1 MMGNSLLG
9 DPSPPIP
16 IGLALLVG
24 AGKTEWAIA
33 YVRDLL
39 AADPKARVA
48 WSVPDHAL
56 TAEAATRLRQALPAG
71 TPVTVWRGRTQPDP
85 LVLWEAMCRRAAEVS
100 AVEAAGGEM
109 GDVCGGPRRGY
120 CPFNPGNPSCRAACG
135 YRRQAASVPVSG
147 VVIFTHASLGKLPVP
162 LRRRVPN
169 GVGGSRDDVPAFEML
184 VIDEAFHPALVH
196 MQAATV
202 PLDDLDPRHWAAIPA
217 NVQMLEPRDQA
228 AKGAQ
233 AALAILAAAHA
244 VAAAGDGRL
253 SAAMLAQVAPGRA
266 LHELSLEF
274 GRTRGYVLR
283 LMQDVKVD
291 PSLDLAGLKAA
302 MGTLPDSNRRV
313 RSVAKLLGIAADV
326 AGGQTGGAALRVS
339 RTGLAGISLSWRD
352 SIDFDRLLSC
362 PGGVLHLDATLPDAI
377 AAAFLPGLQ
386 VSRPP
391 PVATPH
397 MRLVQVEDAS
407 VGYWKVIPGR
417 AQGVQDVRTAQRNAA
432 SIERAIA
439 RLAATY
445 RGKGTAGGPDVLV
458 ILPKDLEAVLAPTQP
473 TNVGT
478 LHFGA
483 LRGQD
488 RFKGVA
494 CLVVVSR
501 PLPRPEDMEDMAEV
515 IFATDVSRLPGG
527 QFYPRV
533 SLGRI
538 LADGSTVK
546 AEAYRHPDPRVEAVR
561 AAHCE
566 AELMQAIGRG
576 RGLRRRADNALDV
589 FLLTDTVLPDLRPTE
604 MQSFRVMLRDLG
616 GLHPADVLLDA
627 GIVPGDWKGR
637 GLVMQ
642 AGGLLQGAKDVADAA
657 RQAARGTPDFD
668 ARLAAGLQCHPA
680 GGSCANTGVTPL
692 SISKGACTDIPAA
705 NDDGAPALP
714 TKARA
719 AAPWT
724 EYRYRRDGERK
735 SARVYIVPWVQDH
748 AKELEQ
754 VMGKLAWLERADQAG
769 KPLHKE
775 APAAFP
781 GAAIARL
788 IAVEVAHLSPAA

>member
-1 MMGNSLLG
+1 MMHADFLRDTSVPLPL
-9 DPSPPIP
+9 
-16 IGLALLVG
+16 GLALPVG
-24 AGKTEWAIA
+24 AGKTEKAIA
-33 YVRDLL
+33 KVRDLL
-39 AADPKARVA
+39 TAGPNARVA

-56 TAEAATRLRQALPAG
+56 TAEAATRLGQALPAG
-71 TPVTVWRGRTQPDP
+71 TPVVVWRGRTQPDP
-85 LVLWEAMCRRAAEVS
+85 SAASEAMCRRAAEVS

-109 GDVCGGPRRGY
+109 SDVCGGPRRGY
-120 CPFNPGNPSCRAACG
+120 CPFNPDNPSCRAACG
-135 YRRQAASVPVSG
+135 YRQQAASVPPSG
-147 VVIFTHASLGKLPVP
+147 VIIFTHASLGRLPVP
-162 LRRRVPN
+162 LRRCVPD
-169 GVGGSRDDVPAFEML
+169 GIGGSRDNVPAFEML

-202 PLDDLDPRHWAAIPA
+202 ALDDLDSRHWAAIPA
-217 NVQMLEPRDQA
+217 NLQMLEPAGHASTRT
-228 AKGAQ
+228 Q
-233 AALAILAAAHA
+233 AALTTLTAAHALAAAA
-244 VAAAGDGRL
+244 DGRL
-253 SAAMLAQVAPGRA
+253 SGAVLDQAAPGQT
-266 LHELSLEF
+266 LHEVSAEF
-274 GRTRGYVLR
+274 RQARGYVLR

-291 PSLDLAGLKAA
+291 PSLDLAGMRASLGA
-302 MGTLPDSNRRV
+302 TSDSNRRV
-313 RSVAKLLGIAADV
+313 RWVARLLDIASDV
-326 AGGQTGGAALRVS
+326 AGGRTGGAALRVS
-339 RTGLAGISLSWRD
+339 RIGRAGISLSWRD

-362 PGGVLHLDATLPDAI
+362 TGGVLHLDATLPDTI
-377 AAAFLPGLQ
+377 AAEFLPDLQ

-391 PVATPH
+391 PVGTPH
-397 MRLVQVEDAS
+397 MRVVQVEDAS
-407 VGYWKVIPGR
+407 VGYWKVVPGR

-432 SIERAIA
+432 AIERAIA

-445 RGKGTAGGPDVLV
+445 RGEGTTGGPDVLV
-458 ILPKDLEAVLAPTQP
+458 ILPKDLEAVLAPARP

-494 CLVVVSR
+494 CLAVVSR

-515 IFATDVSRLPGG
+515 IFGADVSRLLGG

-533 SLGRI
+533 SVGRL

-546 AEAYRHPDPRVEAVR
+546 AEVYRHPDAKVEAVR

-576 RGLRRRADNALDV
+576 RGLRRDAGNPLDV

-616 GLHPADVLLDA
+616 GLHPADVLMDA
-627 GIVPGDWKGR
+627 GIVPQDWKGR

-657 RQAARGTPDFD
+657 RQAARSTPDFD
-668 ARLAAGLQCHPA
+668 VRLAAGLQCHPA

-692 SISKGACTDIPAA
+692 SISKGACTDIRTGS
-705 NDDGAPALP
+705 NDGAPALS
-714 TKARA
+714 TEARA
-719 AAPWT
+719 AAAWT

-735 SARVYIVPWVQDH
+735 SARVHIAPWAQDH

-754 VMGKLAWLERADQAG
+754 VMGKLASLERADQTG
-769 KPLHKE
+769 RPPQKE
-775 APAAFP
+775 APAASP
-781 GAAIARL
+781 DAIMARL
-788 IAVEVAHLSPAA
+788 IAAEVAHLPPAA